1 MSTKYKSIL
10 ESVST
15 VISNK
20 IAGEVWK
27 EKAHDFKILDSFNN
41 YKKILKQ
48 DWFRF
53 SGENWDWRKG
63 RVISPI
69 GIWVKKKDWTDAEYW
84 AVDVDDIN
92 EWEKS
97 LEYGK
102 GRNGKAA
109 ITKVAFWVQRRYE
122 KVFEE
127 IFKKYP
133 ELKKTKCFFVS
144 ERITLNKT
152 GVSILIYEE

>member
-1 MSTKYKSIL
+1 MSIYKSIL

-15 VISNK
+15 AITNK
-20 IAGEVWK
+20 IAKDAWK

-48 DWFRF
+48 DWLWF
-53 SGENWDWRKG
+53 SGENWDWREG
-63 RVISPI
+63 RVIRGI
-69 GIWVKKKDWTDAEYW
+69 GIWVKQKDWTEAEYW
-84 AVDVDDIN
+84 AVDIDDIN

-102 GRNGKAA
+102 GRNAKVS
-109 ITKVAFWVQRRYE
+109 IKKVAFWVQRRYE

-133 ELKKTKCFFVS
+133 ELEKTKCFFVS